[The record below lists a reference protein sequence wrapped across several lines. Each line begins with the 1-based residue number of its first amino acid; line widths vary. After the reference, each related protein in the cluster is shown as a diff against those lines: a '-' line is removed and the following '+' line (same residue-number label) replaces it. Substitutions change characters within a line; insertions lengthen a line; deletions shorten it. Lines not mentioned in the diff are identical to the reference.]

1 MHNFYQYNDLSDFG
15 FYKPSINKIGILSVL
30 IFDRNGLPI
39 FSRYYG
45 SLFDT
50 VDENDNDVL
59 ITSAFMSSI
68 ITYIFHYTS
77 EFFTDF
83 GIGTSRYYIKM
94 NKDKIYCL
102 AINEIVNQRTTGE
115 SYKELLELTLIQL
128 IKAVNSYDDMVKDTK
143 EFLEMNYLENFVLH
157 IDTILLYNF
166 KNAAIELEATD
177 VIKKHEFDNFKVN
190 YSHSDQYGPIN
201 HQLLIK
207 GIQGLIILD
216 KNNNPLII
224 RDYALERN
232 YEKNIE
238 YYSGIAMAIK
248 RFAETN
254 LGTLTDFGLG
264 KTRVLVKIKN
274 DAFIVCLFIS
284 EILFWR
290 ITGETIK
297 IFLEMTLKDIIRSF
311 DIYLNL
317 FNYNEKERFD
327 KLDNESK
334 GVLNEQIDLL
344 LLENAKLAIKEL
356 D

>member
-1 MHNFYQYNDLSDFG
+1 M
-15 FYKPSINKIGILSVL
+15 
-30 IFDRNGLPI
+30 
-39 FSRYYG
+39 
-45 SLFDT
+45 
-50 VDENDNDVL
+50 
-59 ITSAFMSSI
+59 
-68 ITYIFHYTS
+68 
-77 EFFTDF
+77 
-83 GIGTSRYYIKM
+83 
-94 NKDKIYCL
+94 
-102 AINEIVNQRTTGE
+102 NQRTTGE
-115 SYKELLELTLIQL
+115 SYKELLELTLNQL

-254 LGTLTDFGLG
+254 LGSLTDFGLG

-297 IFLEMTLKDIIRSF
+297 IYLEMTLKDIIRSF

-334 GVLNEQIDLL
+334 GVLIEQIDLI
-344 LLENAKLAIKEL
+344 LLENA
-356 D
+356 